1 MSANIPRP
9 SVFDAMPPDLGGVYA
24 RQGFAYQDE
33 VAARFYIEML
43 TNENLA
49 EVWCETHDDILLVW
63 KSDAPKIVEY
73 VQVKAEHPDQ
83 LWTVAKLCERQK
95 SARIPDGSGTSLL
108 EKSLSRDRCSELSW
122 FRIVTCRQFI
132 SDLEVLTR
140 ERGHEH
146 RSKSHAPFMNLLEQ
160 VKGKIGTF
168 RSENGNDSGYW
179 LMNARWEVINEGDI
193 SNLNQKALA
202 EALHSLGQPYDP
214 DTVRSIYNNL
224 RTLAKDTAEYGIEK
238 WKEKR
243 VSRDQLLVKIGD
255 WIQPYPDRGKTERLE
270 NKLATAGLDST
281 CLDVAKDQQRFYL
294 KKRRT
299 APYLETEQAE
309 DIEHQVLDVLHNLRA
324 SLDSGTLDENG
335 VKFHE
340 RCLKAVGELSPVVK
354 SGNVALPHGYLSGCM
369 YEITA
374 RCRHRFT
381 RLQP

>member
-1 MSANIPRP
+1 MSVNLTRS
-9 SVFDAMPPDLGGVYA
+9 SVFDAMPPDLGGIYA

-33 VAARFYIEML
+33 VAAKFYIEML
-43 TNENLA
+43 TNENLV

-63 KSDAPKIVEY
+63 KSDAPQIVEF

-140 ERGHEH
+140 ERGHEQ
-146 RSKSHAPFMNLLEQ
+146 RSISYDLFKNLLGQ
-160 VKGKIGTF
+160 VKEKIGTF
-168 RSENGNDSGYW
+168 KSANGNDSGYW
-179 LMNARWEVINEGDI
+179 LMNVRWDVINVGDI

-202 EALHSLGQPYDP
+202 EALHGLGQPYDP
-214 DTVRSIYNNL
+214 DTVRSIYNDL
-224 RTLAKDTAEYGIEK
+224 RALAKDTAEYGMEK

-243 VSRDQLLVKIGD
+243 ISRDQLLTKISD
-255 WIQPYPDRGKTERLE
+255 WIQPYPDKGKAERLQG
-270 NKLATAGLDST
+270 KLVNAGLDST
-281 CLDVAKDQQRFYL
+281 CLDVAMDQQRFYL

-299 APYLETEQAE
+299 APYLETKQAE

-324 SLDSGTLDENG
+324 SLDSGTLNENG

-340 RCLKAVGELSPVVK
+340 RCLKAVGKISPVTKGGTV
-354 SGNVALPHGYLSGCM
+354 VLPPGYLSGCM

-381 RLQP
+381 RLRP

>member
-1 MSANIPRP
+1 MGTKITLP
-9 SVFDAMPPDLGGVYA
+9 SVFEAIPTDMGGVYA
-24 RQGFAYQDE
+24 RQGFAYQDD

-43 TNENLA
+43 RDENLI
-49 EVWCETHDDILLVW
+49 EVWCETHDDILLLW
-63 KSDAPKIVEY
+63 ELEGARIVEF

-83 LWTVAKLCERQK
+83 LWTVARLCERQK
-95 SARIPDGSGTSLL
+95 SARKPDGLGTSLL
-108 EKSLSRDRCSELSW
+108 ENSLSRDRYNEFSW
-122 FRIVTCRQFI
+122 FRIVTCRQFS

-140 ERGHEH
+140 KHGHEH
-146 RSKSHAPFMNLLEQ
+146 RAMSYVPFGNLLGQ
-160 VKGKIGTF
+160 VGEKIGAF
-168 RSENGNDSGYW
+168 KSEKGNDSGYW
-179 LMNARWEVINEGDI
+179 LTNACWDVINDGDI

-202 EALHSLGQPYDP
+202 EVLHKLGQPYDP
-214 DTVRSIYNNL
+214 DMVRSIYNDL
-224 RTLAKDTAEYGIEK
+224 RALAKDTAEYGMEK

-243 VSRDQLLVKIGD
+243 VSRNQLQAKIID

-294 KKRRT
+294 RKRRT

-324 SLDSGTLDENG
+324 SLDCGTLDENG

-340 RCLKAVGELSPVVK
+340 RCLKAVGELSLVVK
-354 SGNVALPHGYLSGCM
+354 SGNVPIPHGYLSGCM

-381 RLQP
+381 RLLP

>member
-1 MSANIPRP
+1 MGPNTTRP
-9 SVFDAMPPDLGGVYA
+9 SVFDAMPPDFGGIHA

-33 VAARFYIEML
+33 VATRFYIEML
-43 TNENLA
+43 TNENLV

-63 KSDAPKIVEY
+63 KSDAPQVVEF
-73 VQVKAEHPDQ
+73 VQVKAEHPNQ

-95 SARIPDGSGTSLL
+95 SVLKPDGSGTSLL

-122 FRIVTCRQFI
+122 FRIVTCRQFT

-140 ERGHEH
+140 EREHEH
-146 RSKSHAPFMNLLEQ
+146 RSISYDPFKNLLGQ
-160 VKGKIGTF
+160 VKEKIGTF
-168 RSENGNDSGYW
+168 KSEKDNDSGYW
-179 LMNARWEVINEGDI
+179 LMNTCWDVINEGDI

-202 EALHSLGQPYDP
+202 EALHGLGQPYDP
-214 DTVRSIYNNL
+214 DTVRSIYNDL
-224 RTLAKDTAEYGIEK
+224 CTLAKDTAEYGMEK

-243 VSRDQLLVKIGD
+243 VSRDQLQAKISD
-255 WIQPYPDRGKTERLE
+255 WIQPYPEKMKTERLE
-270 NKLATAGLDST
+270 KKLATAGLDST

-299 APYLETEQAE
+299 APYLVTEQAE

-324 SLDSGTLDENG
+324 SLDSGTLDESG

-340 RCLKAVGELSPVVK
+340 RCLKAVGDISPVAK
-354 SGNVALPHGYLSGCM
+354 GGAVALPSGYLSGCM

-381 RLQP
+381 RLRP

>member
-1 MSANIPRP
+1 
-9 SVFDAMPPDLGGVYA
+9 MPPDLGGIHA
-24 RQGFAYQDE
+24 RQGFSYQDE

-43 TNENLA
+43 TNENLV

-63 KSDAPKIVEY
+63 KSDGPPIVEF
-73 VQVKAEHPDQ
+73 VQVKAEHLDQ

-95 SARIPDGSGTSLL
+95 SGRKPNGSGTSLL

-122 FRIVTCRQFI
+122 FRIVTCRQFTP
-132 SDLEVLTR
+132 DLEVLAR
-140 ERGHEH
+140 EREHEH
-146 RSKSHAPFMNLLEQ
+146 RSIAYDPFKNLLGQ
-160 VKGKIGTF
+160 VKEKIGTF
-168 RSENGNDSGYW
+168 NSENGNDSGYW
-179 LMNARWEVINEGDI
+179 LMNARWDVINEGDI

-214 DTVRSIYNNL
+214 DTVRSIYNDL
-224 RTLAKDTAEYGIEK
+224 RALAKDTAEYGMEK

-243 VSRDQLLVKIGD
+243 VSRDQLLAKISD
-255 WIQPYPDRGKTERLE
+255 WIQPYPDKGKTERLE
-270 NKLATAGLDST
+270 GKLVNAGLDST

-299 APYLETEQAE
+299 APYFETEQAE

-324 SLDSGTLDENG
+324 SLDSGTLNENG

-340 RCLKAVGELSPVVK
+340 RCLKAVGEISPVTKGGTV
-354 SGNVALPHGYLSGCM
+354 VLPPGYLSGCM

-381 RLQP
+381 RLRP